1 MRRPFCQRRTDQT
14 GLPPGDSL
22 SRSRLFARSGAVIR
36 VVITCASHQHAWNP
50 SSSLSTST
58 MSPSFHSSS
67 GGSVVGGRW
76 RDGAGERA
84 VSGIRPGPGPLPT
97 TTIPCALDA
106 TLLSSFVPLRSS
118 SPRARSLEAQ
128 DHHPCANLLPA
139 RKLSDKNPGA
149 WAVKRR
155 ARPHLCAA
163 RRAVPS
169 RVGGGARRARAQR
182 WHPGA
187 TAVRDSPRRTVG
199 AVQQL
204 RPGILDFPLKFPGE
218 FQFGFHRT
226 HDPFS
231 IPALRA
237 RRHAPSTRRRHTDVN
252 TQSVT
257 QSLARPRRKHATA
270 HTG

>member
-1 MRRPFCQRRTDQT
+1 MRAHTDGTRSPVTQTLAVRACVAVVCMQGGGGGLTDARRCRRWRMVASRAARRWLAEYSGPAMRRPFCQRRTDQT

-182 WHPGA
+182 WHPGPPQCA
-187 TAVRDSPRRTVG
+187 TAPDGR
-199 AVQQL
+199 
-204 RPGILDFPLKFPGE
+204 
-218 FQFGFHRT
+218 
-226 HDPFS
+226 
-231 IPALRA
+231 
-237 RRHAPSTRRRHTDVN
+237 
-252 TQSVT
+252 
-257 QSLARPRRKHATA
+257 
-270 HTG
+270 